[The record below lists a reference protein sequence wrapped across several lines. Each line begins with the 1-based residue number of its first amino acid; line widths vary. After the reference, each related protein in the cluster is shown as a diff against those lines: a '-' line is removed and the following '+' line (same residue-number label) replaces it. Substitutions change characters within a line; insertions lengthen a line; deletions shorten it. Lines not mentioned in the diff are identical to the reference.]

1 MVRFSVFSSSFI
13 LGGAAVKI
21 DNDDDRVLYSFHA
34 LVFRKCTRSCME
46 YYDPYVLL
54 DRIINLTHPTYLA
67 SCIMYLDDLSTSFR
81 SNTTHTHTYTPRVP
95 MFRDF
100 YTEVAG
106 EYFDGEVSPVYDNSY
121 GYAADAFIAKLIVTL
136 ANIPFVFNA
145 ATSWSPIRGELMTP
159 PPNSAHVAKLIL
171 IKRQEVAHDWKVL
184 LEQVP
189 VDHTPIRQLL
199 IANQYHQSS
208 SSSSSIATLL
218 PSEDTNN
225 SNTNHNQNDDDPAE
239 AFSIFQ

>member
-1 MVRFSVFSSSFI
+1 
-13 LGGAAVKI
+13 
-21 DNDDDRVLYSFHA
+21 
-34 LVFRKCTRSCME
+34 
-46 YYDPYVLL
+46 
-54 DRIINLTHPTYLA
+54 
-67 SCIMYLDDLSTSFR
+67 
-81 SNTTHTHTYTPRVP
+81 

-121 GYAADAFIAKLIVTL
+121 GYAADAFIAQLIVTL

-145 ATSWSPIRGELMTP
+145 ATSWSPIRGDLTTP

-199 IANQYHQSS
+199 IAHQYQQSS

-218 PSEDTNN
+218 PSEDTNTN
-225 SNTNHNQNDDDPAE
+225 NTNHNKDDDDPAE
-239 AFSIFQ
+239 ASSVFQ